1 MDEGDEGDT
10 APAAHRAAG
19 HGSRDGTPIERWCT
33 KPWSTSEHTT
43 WSTLHLI
50 LDNKRITS

>member
-19 HGSRDGTPIERWCT
+19 HGTPIERWCT